1 MNKKFKRRIP
11 ASDNHGNLNE
21 KKILYFHL
29 YDGIFLNFKYFG
41 LILLYGCGLNV
52 KFFSA
57 GNVSIS
63 GHIEAL
69 GVPRS

>member
-1 MNKKFKRRIP
+1 ML
-11 ASDNHGNLNE
+11 S
-21 KKILYFHL
+21 
-29 YDGIFLNFKYFG
+29 YFG
-41 LILLYGCGLNV
+41 LILLYGCGLSV
-52 KFFSA
+52 KFLSA